1 MGYNLLIMGVGCS
14 VVFDI
19 TRQGALGGGN
29 ALGWLENQDH
39 PVEPLVII
47 RFITTIYIALF
58 LLT

>member
-29 ALGWLENQDH
+29 ALGSPENQDNS
-39 PVEPLVII
+39 VEPLVII
-47 RFITTIYIALF
+47 RFITTIYI
-58 LLT
+58 